1 MAKKKA
7 MITEEKI
14 IELYTDYCLVHNKMP
29 NSVYQ
34 FSKENQ
40 FEESEFYTF
49 FTSFEQIERYYFSK
63 MFNYSI
69 EVMHQ
74 NASYQNYDSMQQLST
89 FYFTFFEMATA
100 NRSFVKYLLE
110 NGKMPLKNLSKLKQL
125 RTLFISFVK
134 DILENPIKM
143 ENQKGIDFQNRLV
156 NEAAWIQFLTIF
168 SFWLN
173 DTSKQFEKTDIFIEK
188 SVKAS
193 FDLVYNVPIESIIDF
208 GKFIWKE
215 KVASNFRAN

>member
-143 ENQKGIDFQNRLV
+143 ENQKGSAIR
-156 NEAAWIQFLTIF
+156 
-168 SFWLN
+168 
-173 DTSKQFEKTDIFIEK
+173 
-188 SVKAS
+188 
-193 FDLVYNVPIESIIDF
+193 VPSPPARQPRTLPTRTAGIARPN
-208 GKFIWKE
+208 GAK
-215 KVASNFRAN
+215 RRPPQ